1 LILTFKAV
9 QLYTEL
15 RQRSAAESSKILA
28 KNFIKL
34 TFAGVLIGTFNAYDS
49 WVAFILALYLFYSLA
64 KRWKR
69 NAEDKFVFT
78 TGIVL
83 GGILG
88 VCCELWGIY
97 FGYWEYHDLSLG
109 RSFPYWLPFAWAL
122 AFSFIYQLEK
132 DLFES
137 LKIQRI
143 QTKILLSLLVAM
155 IFPTYGEIIT
165 INLGVWTYYW
175 PLQFMGVPLL
185 AIFLLMVFH
194 TGVNFLMVLICKH
207 FGWKNAV
214 FNP

>member
-1 LILTFKAV
+1 LTFTFKTA
-9 QLYTEL
+9 QLDTEL
-15 RQRSAAESSKILA
+15 SKTAAAESSKIIA

-34 TFAGVLIGTFNAYDS
+34 TLAGFLIGSFNAYDS
-49 WVAFILALYLFYSLA
+49 WVAFFLAIYLVYSLV

-69 NAEDKFVFT
+69 NAEDKLVFL
-78 TGIVL
+78 TGVIL

-97 FGYWEYHDLSLG
+97 FGYWEYHDLSFG

-137 LKIQRI
+137 LKIEKI
-143 QTKILLSLLVAM
+143 QPKILLSLIVAM
-155 IFPTYGEIIT
+155 TFPTYGEIIT

-175 PLQFMGVPLL
+175 PLQVFGVPLL

-207 FGWKNAV
+207 FGWKNTV
-214 FNP
+214 FNT